1 MDDSALP
8 NGGYFKDFGGLKAF
22 IYLAGGPHWTV
33 AACHRRT
40 RLSAARKLP
49 LPANS
54 RLPSEIS
61 ELVELT
67 VGANVNPS

>member
-22 IYLAGGPHWTV
+22 ICLAGGPHWTV

-40 RLSAARKLP
+40 GLSAAR
-49 LPANS
+49 
-54 RLPSEIS
+54 
-61 ELVELT
+61 
-67 VGANVNPS
+67 